1 MSLRRIVGVDPGSA
15 KAGYAV
21 VDAAGTV
28 LEAGIEPVGA
38 LTDRLRELSQRYH
51 PEGFAV
57 GKGTNSAGVAARVAE
72 IGLPVRLVDEYE
84 TTRFARALYF
94 ADHPPR
100 GWRRLLPLGLQAPP
114 RPIDDYAAILIAR
127 RYWQTEGD
135 PQAGA

>member
-1 MSLRRIVGVDPGSA
+1 VHSRRIVGVDPGSA

-21 VDAAGTV
+21 VESSGDV
-28 LEAGIEPVGA
+28 LEAGIEPVEG
-38 LTDRLRELSQRYH
+38 LVDRLRELASRYA

-57 GKGTNSAGVAARVAE
+57 GKGTRSGPITARVAAL
-72 IGLPVRLVDEYE
+72 GLPVHPVDEHE

-100 GWRRLLPLGLQAPP
+100 GWRRLVPLGLQAPP

-127 RYWQTEGD
+127 RYWETEGD
-135 PQAGA
+135 PQEGA